1 LAVSFFSKGD
11 KKFKD
16 FLNMYKYKKE
26 EGLQRIVFNLIFTG
40 YLKLLQPMNKLDNS
54 SEQVLSSNPF
64 KSSLEKLLSK
74 LQKMQSK

>member
-1 LAVSFFSKGD
+1 
-11 KKFKD
+11 
-16 FLNMYKYKKE
+16 MYKYKKE